1 MRNGTK
7 RILTLALCCL
17 VVMAMT
23 VVGLVVNVEGR
34 RGEETKVSLTAEQ
47 VIASVKTA
55 VAVKPGN
62 VLEVEAEKENGR
74 TVCEVEVLAQDGK
87 TYEVVVDV
95 ASNTVLKVELDDDA
109 DDKDG
114 DDDK

>member
-7 RILTLALCCL
+7 RIVTLALCCL
-17 VVMAMT
+17 VVLAT
-23 VVGLVVNVEGR
+23 AAAGLVFNVEGR

-62 VLEVEAEKENGR
+62 VLEIEAEKENGR
-74 TVCEVEVLAQDGK
+74 TVCEVEILAQDGK

-95 ASNTVLKVELDDDA
+95 VSNTVLEVEMDDD